1 MINKTVEEIKKE
13 INENYSDVISC
24 EEFTNND
31 KNIFSDGFKFYEFK
45 ALLLKT
51 KSDNKEFIKFIYS
64 LTHEGIEIIDQ
75 YNSFDRKFQDKLLEV
90 ASFPKNQHIFSQNI
104 LNKWFKPEEPYY
116 ISQNS
121 HNGKV
126 NNPSAKS
133 IKNYLSEYNVFT
145 RFIDNKVFTI
155 ETGFFKYIDS
165 SFETLGSKAE
175 ELEQQKNIKKNKI
188 NYITKNDSI
197 YTIINNMYKFF
208 SFYIKHTKGLKSI
221 NNFGV
226 DYLIEELMNFK
237 NIKKSRDE
245 TFSFFVSDDFERSS
259 LQKETFLDVLFDN
272 KFEMSY
278 VTLSNKNDFNFSIG
292 LNWCTHSKITFREHG
307 EWTDHL
313 YILFPISPTVAI
325 IIHKNGQSL
334 NKVIN
339 EKYYFDILMKQ
350 SLLTYLAYM
359 STENGVKIL
368 INGNKNYENYNKI
381 MNKKGGFNH
390 LQEYIDIDVTNKCYT
405 DLIANKIDISII
417 TYAQNI
423 YSFIKKT
430 FEKDIVKVTLNK
442 TFSNNIIK
450 KIEILGNIQQRS
462 FYFNQIGNMVGF
474 KILDL
479 DTGRI
484 YNNGV
489 TD

>member
-1 MINKTVEEIKKE
+1 MLNKNVHEIKKE
-13 INENYSDVISC
+13 IDENYSDIISY
-24 EEFTNND
+24 EEYTKRNTY
-31 KNIFSDGFKFYEFK
+31 SDGVKNYKFKV
-45 ALLLKT
+45 LLLKT
-51 KSDNKEFIKFIYS
+51 KSDNKEFIKFMYS
-64 LTHEGIEIIDQ
+64 LTHDDIEIIDQ
-75 YNSFDRKFQDKLLEV
+75 YNSFDRKFQDELLEA

-104 LNKWFKPEEPYY
+104 LNKWFKPESPYY

-126 NNPSAKS
+126 DSPPARS

-165 SFETLGSKAE
+165 SFETLGLKAD

-188 NYITKNDSI
+188 NHIDKNDSV
-197 YTIINNMYKFF
+197 YTMIKNMYKFF
-208 SFYIKHTKGLKSI
+208 SFYIKHTKGLKST

-237 NIKKSRDE
+237 NIKKSRDD
-245 TFSFFVSDDFERSS
+245 TFSFFVSDDFERSF
-259 LQKETFLDVLFDN
+259 LQKETFLDVLFNN

-292 LNWCTHSKITFREHG
+292 LNWCTHSRITFRQDG
-307 EWTDHL
+307 ELTDHL

-325 IIHKNGQSL
+325 VIHKNGQSL
-334 NKVIN
+334 SKVIN

-359 STENGVKIL
+359 SVENGVKIL

-381 MNKKGGFNH
+381 MNQRGGFNH
-390 LQEYIDIDVTNKCYT
+390 LQEYIDIDVTNKCYI
-405 DLIANKIDISII
+405 DLISNKIDTSII
-417 TYAQNI
+417 SYAQNI
-423 YSFIKKT
+423 YSFIEKSFEHDSVKT
-430 FEKDIVKVTLNK
+430 TVNK
-442 TFSNNIIK
+442 SFSNNIIK
-450 KIEILGNIQQRS
+450 KIEIFGSIQQRS

-474 KILDL
+474 KFLDL
-479 DTGRI
+479 DTGYI
-484 YNNGV
+484 HNHGE